1 MKHVKDMVLNK
12 PSYELSKEKNEK
24 WKLSKKEIIIKLR
37 LSKKEIIV
45 INNNNN
51 KNKWKE
57 M

>member
-24 WKLSKKEIIIKLR
+24 LKLSKKEIIIKLR